1 MYTLVGVDGNPFV
14 VMGYVIRIM
23 LKEGFT
29 REECD
34 AYTTAAMSGDY
45 NNLLCVSID
54 YVERCNAR
62 CADNADN

>member
-34 AYTTAAMSGDY
+34 AYTKAAMSGDY
-45 NNLLCVSID
+45 NNLLCVSMD

-62 CADNADN
+62 CADNY